1 MNKMIKKLRK
11 LFAGIACLLLLT
23 GCGESTVAAS
33 VSGSVK
39 NAETIASE
47 LLQVFEG
54 VDMEQQDAATVKK
67 LLNIDDDTGTDVI
80 AYFGKGN
87 PDDILIVLGSKDSD
101 EAMKANDALNYYLDS
116 QKSSASLYS
125 KEQLEQLDNAYVST
139 KDVFSVMIVA
149 EDGTAAKKA
158 AAAALK

>member
-1 MNKMIKKLRK
+1 MIKGLRK
-11 LFAGIACLLLLT
+11 LIAGIACLLLLT
-23 GCGESTVAAS
+23 GCGESKIAS
-33 VSGSVK
+33 VSGGVM
-39 NAETIASE
+39 NAGAIASE
-47 LLQVFEG
+47 LLPVFDGE
-54 VDMEQQDAATVKK
+54 DMEQQDADTVRK
-67 LLNIDDDTGTDVI
+67 LLSIDENDAADVV
-80 AYFGKGN
+80 AYFGKDN
-87 PDDILIVLGSKDSD
+87 PDDILIVLGSSDND

-116 QKSSASLYS
+116 LKSSASLYS

>member
-1 MNKMIKKLRK
+1 
-11 LFAGIACLLLLT
+11 
-23 GCGESTVAAS
+23 
-33 VSGSVK
+33 
-39 NAETIASE
+39 
-47 LLQVFEG
+47 
-54 VDMEQQDAATVKK
+54 MEQQDADTVKK
-67 LLNIDDDTGTDVI
+67 LLNVDDDTVTDVI
-80 AYFGKGN
+80 AYFGKDN
-87 PDDILIVLGSKDSD
+87 PDDILIVLGSKGSD

-116 QKSSASLYS
+116 LKSSASLYS